1 MTEEEQKLEIKLS
14 VVSFLI
20 NKQSIEIFLSN
31 LGQLDKNGLVAKEVP
46 LLTEAIDLLKLTVI
60 ELDKAIASRS

>member
-14 VVSFLI
+14 VVSFMI

-31 LGQLDKNGLVAKEVP
+31 LIQLDKSGLVAKEVP

>member
-14 VVSFLI
+14 VVSFMI

-31 LGQLDKNGLVAKEVP
+31 LSQLDKSGLVAKEVP